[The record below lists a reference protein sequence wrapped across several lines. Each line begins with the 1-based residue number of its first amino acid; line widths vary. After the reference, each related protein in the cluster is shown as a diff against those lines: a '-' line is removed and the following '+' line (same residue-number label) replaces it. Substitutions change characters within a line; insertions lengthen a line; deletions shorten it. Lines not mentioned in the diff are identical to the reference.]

1 MKSELKEKL
10 KNLFSWKLFKI
21 LYAASLGLSF
31 VWNLA
36 LTMYEGESDFFE
48 VIGNSIVIS
57 LPLFVL
63 SLIIVGI
70 IGLIIMIVLK
80 AGIMK
85 ILLSILMIVAGV
97 AALVLFFCLEDAWIV
112 VFLIFFSFFLGF
124 FFELF
129 G

>member
-97 AALVLFFCLEDAWIV
+97 AALFCLEDAWIV